1 MKIPYVSLLI
11 LLVPLIGFTQTPTLL
26 CNSWNSAEH
35 DCSFSPEHTDTT
47 SLTCFL
53 RITSDTIINSFQY
66 YKLEESYDTTMVQ
79 WDDLGFIKFS
89 PDGGINFRELDG
101 DEYLLYTFAINKYDT
116 VFLWGYD
123 YFPQLSAYVYEKD
136 SILIGDEYKN
146 RLFINYL
153 ESGKEEIWVEG
164 LGSLSGFIRYPED
177 HLIGSYM
184 KRELLC
190 CHKDTN
196 LIYQN
201 PDYENCIHYHQ
212 NTSGDNSN
220 YAQNRFIIFPNPC
233 ISTITVTSK
242 TWIVN
247 TDYHLFDVSGRCV
260 QTGNIPQC
268 GYTFTI
274 PLLDLPGGIYFLKFD
289 ESNQTLKLIKE

>member
-1 MKIPYVSLLI
+1 MKILSASLLM
-11 LLVPLIGFTQTPTLL
+11 LLFPLIGFTQSSTLL

-35 DCSFSPEHTDTT
+35 DCSFSPEHPDTT
-47 SLTCFL
+47 SLTSFL

-66 YKLEESYDTTMVQ
+66 NKLEQSYDTTMLQ

-89 PDGGINFRELDG
+89 PDGDINFRELDG
-101 DEYLLYTFAINKYDT
+101 DEYKDRFFIT
-116 VFLWGYD
+116 
-123 YFPQLSAYVYEKD
+123 YF
-136 SILIGDEYKN
+136 
-146 RLFINYL
+146 
-153 ESGKEEIWVEG
+153 ESGKEEIWIEG

-177 HLIGSYM
+177 HLIGSDM

-220 YAQNRFIIFPNPC
+220 YAQNQFKVFPNPC
-233 ISTITVTSK
+233 LSTITVTSK
-242 TWIVN
+242 TRIVN
-247 TDYHLFDVSGRCV
+247 TDYHLFDVSGRCAW
-260 QTGNIPQC
+260 TGHIPQS
-268 GYTFTI
+268 GFTFTI
-274 PLLDLPGGIYFLKFD
+274 PLLDLPGGIYFFKFD
-289 ESNQTLKLIKE
+289 ESNQSFKLIKQ